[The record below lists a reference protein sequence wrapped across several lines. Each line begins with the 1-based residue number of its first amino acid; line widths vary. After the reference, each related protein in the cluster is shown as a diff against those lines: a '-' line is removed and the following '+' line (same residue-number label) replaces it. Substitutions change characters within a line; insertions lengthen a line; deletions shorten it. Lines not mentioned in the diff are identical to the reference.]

1 MKPGTPGKEGGVRA
15 PRLGW
20 ASHLAGLP
28 LAPRGE
34 RELEPDPE
42 ATRGAAGAV
51 MADYWKSQPKKFCD
65 YCKCWIADNRPSID
79 FHERGKNH
87 KENVA
92 KRISE
97 IKQKS
102 LDKAKEEE
110 KASKEF
116 AAMEAAALKAYQEDL
131 KRLGLESEIT
141 EPSISPVTN
150 TVPPT
155 SVSNQQKEKKKKKK
169 DPSKGRWVEGITS
182 EGYHYYYDL
191 ITGASQW
198 EKPEG
203 FQGNLKKT
211 AVKAVWI
218 EGLSEDGY
226 TYYYNTETGES
237 RWEKPDDFIPH
248 SGDLLSSKVN
258 EKSLCTKEESKS
270 SDSHSDSDGEQEVE
284 KGEVST
290 ETQKIK
296 IKFKEKNKNSGKE
309 TEPEKQ
315 KDKNIQ
321 EQNSLG
327 PKEEKPKAH
336 KKSNPYGEW
345 QEIKQEV
352 ESHEEV
358 DLELPSTENEYVS
371 TSEANIG
378 GEPKVVFKEKTV
390 TSLGVMADEVAPV
403 FKKRRTENG
412 KSRNLR
418 QRGDDQ

>member
-1 MKPGTPGKEGGVRA
+1 MKLK
-15 PRLGW
+15 
-20 ASHLAGLP
+20 
-28 LAPRGE
+28 
-34 RELEPDPE
+34 
-42 ATRGAAGAV
+42 
-51 MADYWKSQPKKFCD
+51 ADYWKSQPKKFCD
-65 YCKCWIADNRPSID
+65 YCKCWIADNRPSVE

-131 KRLGLESEIT
+131 KRLGLESDILV
-141 EPSISPVTN
+141 PSVSPVPST
-150 TVPPT
+150 TPPP
-155 SVSNQQKEKKKKKK
+155 SASNQQKEKKKKKKKK
-169 DPSKGRWVEGITS
+169 DPSKGRWVEGVTS

-211 AVKAVWI
+211 AKAIWV

-226 TYYYNTETGES
+226 SYYYNTETGES
-237 RWEKPDDFIPH
+237 KWEKPDDFIPH
-248 SGDLLSSKVN
+248 TGSMLSNKVN
-258 EKSLCTKEESKS
+258 EKSLGSLKESES
-270 SDSHSDSDGEQEVE
+270 SDSDSDGEQDS
-284 KGEVST
+284 KEVSA
-290 ETQKIK
+290 ETKQPKIS
-296 IKFKEKNKNSGKE
+296 FKVKNKNSDEGTAPKIQKE
-309 TEPEKQ
+309 KSVQ
-315 KDKNIQ
+315 K
-321 EQNSLG
+321 QNSSS
-327 PKEEKPKAH
+327 PSEEKSKTL

-345 QEIKQEV
+345 QAIKEKV
-352 ESHEEV
+352 ESDEEV
-358 DLELPSTENEYVS
+358 DLELPSTENEYIS
-371 TSEANIG
+371 TSEANAV
-378 GEPKVVFKEKTV
+378 EPKVVFKEKTV
-390 TSLGVMADEVAPV
+390 TSLGVVADGVAPV
-403 FKKRRTENG
+403 FKKRRIENG

>member
-1 MKPGTPGKEGGVRA
+1 
-15 PRLGW
+15 
-20 ASHLAGLP
+20 
-28 LAPRGE
+28 
-34 RELEPDPE
+34 
-42 ATRGAAGAV
+42 

-65 YCKCWIADNRPSID
+65 YCKCWIADNRPSIE

-131 KRLGLESEIT
+131 KRLGLESDIP
-141 EPSISPVTN
+141 EPSKSPIAST
-150 TVPPT
+150 TPPT
-155 SVSNQQKEKKKKKK
+155 SSSNQQKEKKKKKKK

-203 FQGNLKKT
+203 FQGNLKKAT
-211 AVKAVWI
+211 EKSIWV

-226 TYYYNTETGES
+226 TYYYNVETGES
-237 RWEKPDDFIPH
+237 KWEKPDDFIPRV
-248 SGDLLSSKVN
+248 GDVPSKSTVD
-258 EKSLCTKEESKS
+258 EKSVGSLEKSKS
-270 SDSHSDSDGEQEVE
+270 SVSRSDSTGEQEAEGEIPTERE
-284 KGEVST
+284 KL
-290 ETQKIK
+290 KIT
-296 IKFKEKNKNSGKE
+296 FKEKNKNSNKR
-309 TEPEKQ
+309 TEPESKKEKPTQ
-315 KDKNIQ
+315 K
-321 EQNSLG
+321 QNSS
-327 PKEEKPKAH
+327 PKEEKSKPL
-336 KKSNPYGEW
+336 KKTNPYGEW

-352 ESHEEV
+352 ESHEDV

-371 TSEANIG
+371 TSEADVV
-378 GEPKVVFKEKTV
+378 EPKVVFKEKTV
-390 TSLGVMADEVAPV
+390 TSLGFAADGVAPV
-403 FKKRRTENG
+403 FKKRKLENG
-412 KSRNLR
+412 KARNLR
-418 QRGDDQ
+418 QRGGDDQ

>member
-1 MKPGTPGKEGGVRA
+1 
-15 PRLGW
+15 
-20 ASHLAGLP
+20 
-28 LAPRGE
+28 
-34 RELEPDPE
+34 
-42 ATRGAAGAV
+42 

-65 YCKCWIADNRPSID
+65 YCKCWIADNRPSVE

-131 KRLGLESEIT
+131 KRLGLESEIP
-141 EPSISPVTN
+141 EPSISPIT
-150 TVPPT
+150 TTIPPT
-155 SVSNQQKEKKKKKK
+155 SASSQHKEKKKKKK
-169 DPSKGRWVEGITS
+169 DPSKGRWVEGLTS

-203 FQGNLKKT
+203 FQGNLKKS
-211 AVKAVWI
+211 AVNAIWV

-226 TYYYNTETGES
+226 SYYYNTETGES
-237 RWEKPDDFIPH
+237 KWEKPDDFIPH
-248 SGDLLSSKVN
+248 TGDVLSSKTN
-258 EKSLCTKEESKS
+258 EKSLDTLEESKS
-270 SDSHSDSDGEQEVE
+270 SDSLSDSSGEQEAEGDISAERE
-284 KGEVST
+284 KL
-290 ETQKIK
+290 K
-296 IKFKEKNKNSGKE
+296 IKFKEKNKNSDERTDPEIQKE
-309 TEPEKQ
+309 KCIQ
-315 KDKNIQ
+315 K
-321 EQNSLG
+321 QNSPG
-327 PKEEKPKAH
+327 PNEEKPKTL
-336 KKSNPYGEW
+336 KKPNPYGEW

-358 DLELPSTENEYVS
+358 DLELPSTENEYVA
-371 TSEANIG
+371 TSEADIVKT
-378 GEPKVVFKEKTV
+378 KVVFKEKTV
-390 TSLGVMADEVAPV
+390 TSLGVAADGVAPV
-403 FKKRRTENG
+403 FKKRRIENG

>member
-1 MKPGTPGKEGGVRA
+1 MTVANEKFFYEKVILFKGVLNPVQIFSTLLA
-15 PRLGW
+15 TEFQW
-20 ASHLAGLP
+20 TASV
-28 LAPRGE
+28 R
-34 RELEPDPE
+34 
-42 ATRGAAGAV
+42 
-51 MADYWKSQPKKFCD
+51 ADYWKSQPKKFCD
-65 YCKCWIADNRPSID
+65 YCKCWIADNRPSVE

-131 KRLGLESEIT
+131 KRLGLESEIS
-141 EPSISPVTN
+141 EPSISPVTSSI
-150 TVPPT
+150 PPT

-169 DPSKGRWVEGITS
+169 DPAKGRWVEGITS

-211 AVKAVWI
+211 TVKTVWV

-237 RWEKPDDFIPH
+237 TWEKPDDFIPH
-248 SGDLLSSKVN
+248 SGDLLSGKVN
-258 EKSLCTKEESKS
+258 EKSLGTLEESKS
-270 SDSHSDSDGEQEVE
+270 SDSHSDSDGEQKAE
-284 KGEVST
+284 KAEVST
-290 ETQKIK
+290 ETQKPK
-296 IKFKEKNKNSGKE
+296 IKFKEKNKNNDKG
-309 TEPEKQ
+309 TEPETQ
-315 KDKNIQ
+315 KEKNTQ
-321 EQNSLG
+321 EQNSSG
-327 PKEEKPKAH
+327 PNAEKPKTH

-371 TSEANIG
+371 TSEADVG

-390 TSLGVMADEVAPV
+390 TSLGVMADGVAPV
-403 FKKRRTENG
+403 FKKRRIENG